1 MVEELQANSG
11 LDRIIAKLDELHL
24 KDVTIG
30 KFQALEAFSNY
41 KRKPEEATNENI
53 VELEKRYYKI
63 KQYGTTLLD
72 DFFACWNLSKLEET
86 ITKLPIEESNTSS
99 ADFGEA

>member
-30 KFQALEAFSNY
+30 KFQALVAFSNY

-72 DFFACWNLSKLEET
+72 DFFAC
-86 ITKLPIEESNTSS
+86 
-99 ADFGEA
+99 